1 MDMRR
6 AYSVNPFHATGLFRY
21 SPENRKS
28 LVLGFLFSGV
38 IERDQWHKM
47 GFISRTQINIFLVSI
62 F

>member
-47 GFISRTQINIFLVSI
+47 GFISRT
-62 F
+62 